1 MKLVSKAVGMLVSVL
16 GGMLARSLFKKI
28 WQTAT
33 GEEEAPKPTDARRGW
48 GEILLAAAL
57 QGAIF
62 AVVQAAL
69 DRGTAEG
76 TSKLTGV
83 WPGDGGSGQPGSGDD
98 ADEQPGEA
106 ALLMTDASQTPGRPV
121 RGRPG
126 TETIPPQSQVS
137 GGPDT
142 PLEIGAAGWRNT
154 LTRTGKKFVR
164 DRCSMTAGSLAYHW
178 FLALFPALIAL
189 LGLVSLLQVGSSTVN
204 RLVNGLNTALPP
216 GASGVFTQAV
226 GAASTRSTH
235 ASLTALI
242 LGVVIA
248 LWSASSGMAALETGL
263 DVAYEVP
270 VDRKFVAKRLRA
282 FPLLLATVL
291 AGGGSAALIVF
302 GASIGSAIDGHIG
315 VSGTA
320 FVIAWTVV
328 RWVATIIVVTLLFSV
343 YYFAGPNRETPRWQ
357 WVSPGGIVGTVIFL
371 AASLGF
377 SFYVSKF
384 GSYGNTY
391 GAFAG
396 VVILIFWLYLA
407 GMAVLIG
414 AELNAETEREAAAQ
428 AGHPDALASAA
439 ELNAPA
445 GTGQT
450 AELGTPTGYE
460 QTTEPRKPAGPEHAG
475 QLNESV

>member
-1 MKLVSKAVGMLVSVL
+1 MKLLNKAVGMLVSVL
-16 GGMLARSLFKKI
+16 GGMLARSLFKKL
-28 WQTAT
+28 WKTAT
-33 GEEEAPKPTDARRGW
+33 GEDEAPKPTDARRGW

-83 WPGDGGSGQPGSGDD
+83 WPGDDTDGRSRDD
-98 ADEQPGEA
+98 AGERDDAGKGSGEA
-106 ALLMTDASQTPGRPV
+106 ALPMTDASRPSGRPAGGP
-121 RGRPG
+121 RGG
-126 TETIPPQSQVS
+126 ETIPPRSEVS
-137 GGPDT
+137 GGPAT
-142 PLEIGAAGWRNT
+142 PLEIGAAGW
-154 LTRTGKKFVR
+154 LDVFVRTGRKFVR

-189 LGLVSLLQVGSSTVN
+189 LGLVNLLRFGSGTVS

-216 GASGVFTQAV
+216 GASAVFTAAV
-226 GAASTRSTH
+226 GSATKRSVH
-235 ASLTALI
+235 ASVTALI

-270 VDRKFVAKRLRA
+270 VDRPFLAKRLHA
-282 FPLLLATVL
+282 LPLLLATVV
-291 AGGGSAALIVF
+291 AGGGAAALIVF
-302 GASIGSAIDGHIG
+302 GASIGSAIDGRIG

-320 FVIAWTVV
+320 FVVAWTVV
-328 RWVATIIVVTLLFSV
+328 RWVLTVIVVSLLFAV

-357 WVSPGGIVGTVIFL
+357 WVSPGGVLGTVIFL

-384 GSYGNTY
+384 GSYGKTY

-396 VVILIFWLYLA
+396 VAILIFWLYLA
-407 GMAVLIG
+407 GMAVLVG
-414 AELNAETEREAAAQ
+414 GELNAETEREAAAQ
-428 AGHPDALASAA
+428 AGHRRAQASAA
-439 ELNAPA
+439 ELN
-445 GTGQT
+445 
-450 AELGTPTGYE
+450 
-460 QTTEPRKPAGPEHAG
+460 
-475 QLNESV
+475 